1 MRAAGG
7 GAWGGAKAHGIRTL
21 VTRPIC
27 AAAPPKRAATG
38 TRNRMAPG
46 HGRGQGFS
54 QQGQLSAHTAGV
66 ETTGKQVR
74 GRPLEQLAKD
84 WRCQKQAPKTSP
96 GGRAPAHVPASSG
109 RPGFARIGATPA
121 CSGSRAGTALAA
133 RASRER
139 RAASGGGVSSAR
151 EESPSR
157 AARPGGDPPAK
168 VRVTPCAAC
177 GTRGVRRA
185 ARPPSRSSRG
195 ARGPVWTRA
204 APSGTRPP
212 GAQAV
217 VLARPAR
224 AGRAGPRARVV
235 SATPADVS
243 RRARGAGRPPRT
255 AGARFGIWTL
265 AVSIHTSSSNP
276 FFIHI

>member
-1 MRAAGG
+1 
-7 GAWGGAKAHGIRTL
+7 
-21 VTRPIC
+21 
-27 AAAPPKRAATG
+27 
-38 TRNRMAPG
+38 MAPG
-46 HGRGQGFS
+46 HGRAAAS
-54 QQGQLSAHTAGV
+54 RARPREQGQLSAHTAGV

-74 GRPLEQLAKD
+74 GRPLEQLA
-84 WRCQKQAPKTSP
+84 RIGALPKTSP
-96 GGRAPAHVPASSG
+96 GGRAPAHVPASRG

-121 CSGSRAGTALAA
+121 CCGPRAGTAPAA
-133 RASRER
+133 LASRER

-217 VLARPAR
+217 VLACRAR
-224 AGRAGPRARVV
+224 ARGAGPRARVV
-235 SATPADVS
+235 SAKPADISPGAPAGPGGPREPRV
-243 RRARGAGRPPRT
+243 RASEFGR
-255 AGARFGIWTL
+255 
-265 AVSIHTSSSNP
+265 
-276 FFIHI
+276 